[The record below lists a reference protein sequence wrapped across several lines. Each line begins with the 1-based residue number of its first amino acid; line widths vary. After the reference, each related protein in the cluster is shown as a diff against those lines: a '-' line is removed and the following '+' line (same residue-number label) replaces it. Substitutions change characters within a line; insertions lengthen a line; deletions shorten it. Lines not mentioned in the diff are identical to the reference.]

1 MFDSSMVV
9 PESRMIPLAPSSS
22 KEVFLY
28 NGELDHRN
36 QLDSGM
42 NPEDATMTMAIATF
56 SDPSH
61 AGGSTLHRHEIMD
74 SPPQLLK
81 YSGL

>member
-42 NPEDATMTMAIATF
+42 NPEDATMMAIATF